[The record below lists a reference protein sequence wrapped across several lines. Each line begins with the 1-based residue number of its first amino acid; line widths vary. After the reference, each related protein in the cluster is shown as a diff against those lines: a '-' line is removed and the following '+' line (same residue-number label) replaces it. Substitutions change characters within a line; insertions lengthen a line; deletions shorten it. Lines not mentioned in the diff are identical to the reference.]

1 MILAAVIDF
10 HLVPLPIPWRAGPGP
25 RGRILIGPPDGRK
38 SGAPGRR
45 ATHTSHMRLH
55 QLGWDRSFAD
65 DFAPWAATGHRPA
78 RVAAAYPGGFLVLT
92 GSGELRARLTGRLRH
107 LAGPCVA
114 GPPAVGDWV
123 CLRAGAGAA
132 RDGGPVLIQAVLP
145 RRSAVVRRRRGAG
158 AAEQVLAANVDLVLV
173 VAAPGREVDAARVER
188 LLALA
193 CRSGARPVLV
203 LAKADRCPDWGTDVA
218 SELRLLAAL
227 APGVEAYAVS
237 CWTGEGL
244 GQVAALLRPG
254 GTAVL
259 LGPAGVGK
267 STLANRLAG
276 RDLLATGELRDAVP
290 QRQLLTLAGGA
301 LLIDTRELRQLGAGW
316 AQAGTAAFDDPLVA
330 AARRRRLRAATRTP
344 RTGTALQGD

>member
-1 MILAAVIDF
+1 MILAAVIDS
-10 HLVPLPIPWRAGPGP
+10 HLVPLPIPRRAGPGP
-25 RGRILIGPPDGRK
+25 RGRILIGPPDVGK

-45 ATHTSHMRLH
+45 APHTSHMRLH

-78 RVAAAYPGGFLVLT
+78 RVAAAYLGGFLVL
-92 GSGELRARLTGRLRH
+92 GESGELRARLTGRLRH

-123 CLRAGAGAA
+123 CLRARAGAPPG
-132 RDGGPVLIQAVLP
+132 RGGDPALIQAVLP
-145 RRSAVVRRRRGAG
+145 RRSAVVRRRPVAG

-173 VAAPGREVDAARVER
+173 VAAPGREVDPARVER
-188 LLALA
+188 LLAVT

-218 SELRLLAAL
+218 TELRLLAAV

-244 GQVAALLRPG
+244 DQVAALLRPG

-259 LGPAGVGK
+259 LGPSGVGK

-276 RDLLATGELRDAVP
+276 RDLLATGEVRATAP
-290 QRQLLTLAGGA
+290 HRQLLTLAGGA
-301 LLIDTRELRQLGAGW
+301 LLIDTPGLRELGAGW
-316 AQAGTAAFDDPLVA
+316 AEAGTATFDDP
-330 AARRRRLRAATRTP
+330 RA
-344 RTGTALQGD
+344 GTALHGGD

>member
-1 MILAAVIDF
+1 
-10 HLVPLPIPWRAGPGP
+10 
-25 RGRILIGPPDGRK
+25 
-38 SGAPGRR
+38 
-45 ATHTSHMRLH
+45 MRLH

-65 DFAPWAATGHRPA
+65 HFAPWAATGHQPA

-123 CLRAGAGAA
+123 CLRAGTGADAA
-132 RDGGPVLIQAVLP
+132 RDGGPVRIQAVLP
-145 RRSAVVRRRRGAG
+145 RRTAVARRQPGAE

-173 VAAPGREVDAARVER
+173 VAAPGREVDPARVER
-188 LLALA
+188 LLAVA

-218 SELRLLAAL
+218 GELRLLAAL

-244 GQVAALLRPG
+244 DRVAALLRPG

-276 RDLLATGELRDAVP
+276 RDLLATGEVRAAVP
-290 QRQLLTLAGGA
+290 HRQLLALAGGA
-301 LLIDTRELRQLGAGW
+301 LLIDTPDLRQLGAGW

-330 AARRRRLRAATRTP
+330 AAWRRRLRAATRTP
-344 RTGTALQGD
+344 RTGAALPGGD

>member
-1 MILAAVIDF
+1 
-10 HLVPLPIPWRAGPGP
+10 
-25 RGRILIGPPDGRK
+25 
-38 SGAPGRR
+38 
-45 ATHTSHMRLH
+45 MRLH

-78 RVAAAYPGGFLVLT
+78 RVAAAYPGAFLVLT

-114 GPPAVGDWV
+114 GPPAIGDWV

-145 RRSAVVRRRRGAG
+145 RRTAMVRRRRGAG

-188 LLALA
+188 LLAVA

-276 RDLLATGELRDAVP
+276 RDLLAPGELRDAVP

-301 LLIDTRELRQLGAGW
+301 LLIDTPELRQLGAGW

-330 AARRRRLRAATRTP
+330 AAWRRRLRGAAPARRPRLRAAPRTP
-344 RTGTALQGD
+344 PTGTALQGD

>member
-1 MILAAVIDF
+1 
-10 HLVPLPIPWRAGPGP
+10 
-25 RGRILIGPPDGRK
+25 
-38 SGAPGRR
+38 
-45 ATHTSHMRLH
+45 MRLH

-78 RVAAAYPGGFLVLT
+78 RVAAAHPGGFLVLT

-123 CLRAGAGAA
+123 CLPADAGAA
-132 RDGGPVLIQAVLP
+132 RDGGPVPIQAVLP
-145 RRSAVVRRRRGAG
+145 RRTAVIRRQAGGG
-158 AAEQVLAANVDLVLV
+158 AAEVLAANVDLVLV
-173 VAAPGREVDAARVER
+173 VAAPGREVDPARVER
-188 LLALA
+188 LLAVA

-218 SELRLLAAL
+218 SELRVLAAL

-244 GQVAALLRPG
+244 DRVAALLRPG

-276 RDLLATGELRDAVP
+276 RDLLATGEVRAAFP
-290 QRQLLTLAGGA
+290 HRQLLTLAGGA
-301 LLIDTRELRQLGAGW
+301 LLIDTPDLRQLGDGW

-330 AARRRRLRAATRTP
+330 AVWRRRLRAATRTP
-344 RTGTALQGD
+344 RTGAALPGGD

>member
-1 MILAAVIDF
+1 
-10 HLVPLPIPWRAGPGP
+10 
-25 RGRILIGPPDGRK
+25 
-38 SGAPGRR
+38 
-45 ATHTSHMRLH
+45 MRLH

-78 RVAAAYPGGFLVLT
+78 RVAATHPGGFLVLT

-145 RRSAVVRRRRGAG
+145 RRTAVVRRQPGG
-158 AAEQVLAANVDLVLV
+158 GAEQVLAANLDLVMV
-173 VAAPGREVDAARVER
+173 VAAPGREVDPARVER
-188 LLALA
+188 LLAVA

-244 GQVAALLRPG
+244 DRVAALLRPG
-254 GTAVL
+254 GTVAL
-259 LGPAGVGK
+259 LGPAGAGK

-276 RDLLATGELRDAVP
+276 RDLLATGEVRAAVP
-290 QRQLLTLAGGA
+290 HWQLLTLAGGA
-301 LLIDTRELRQLGAGW
+301 LLIDTPDLRRLGAGW
-316 AQAGTAAFDDPLVA
+316 AQAGTAAFDDPLA
-330 AARRRRLRAATRTP
+330 AAAWRRRLRAATRTP
-344 RTGTALQGD
+344 RTGAALPGGD